1 MLKIKE
7 NIGQLWLF
15 YISFRC

>member
-7 NIGQLWLF
+7 NIGQLRLF